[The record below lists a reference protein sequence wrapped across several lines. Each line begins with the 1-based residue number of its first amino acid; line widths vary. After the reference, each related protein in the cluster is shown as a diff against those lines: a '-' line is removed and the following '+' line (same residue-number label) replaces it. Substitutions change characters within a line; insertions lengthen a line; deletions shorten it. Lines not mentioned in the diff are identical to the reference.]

1 MKSLSFTRRCW
12 NIKTSVKCGRHF
24 ALICPLNLCSE
35 ERPRAENAACFI
47 LYFALS
53 FNLNLLYWLLVKVFS
68 QYFSPKRDLF
78 WVWRIYYSCNVDCS
92 SEIKFHTL
100 SGLDWCWYS
109 SFFLVFHWNGNHD
122 RIRKLQQV
130 QEQLLQV
137 HEYFVAINNLFYFV
151 FNSSRS
157 YVIGYHF

>member
-1 MKSLSFTRRCW
+1 MKSLSFTRRSW
-12 NIKTSVKCGRHF
+12 NTRH
-24 ALICPLNLCSE
+24 LCEVWPTFRSDLSLE
-35 ERPRAENAACFI
+35 FVLRGMTKRENAACF
-47 LYFALS
+47 LLCFALS
-53 FNLNLLYWLLVKVFS
+53 FNLNLLYWLLVKLFS
-68 QYFSPKRDLF
+68 QYFSPKCDLV
-78 WVWRIYYSCNVDCS
+78 WVWRIFYSCSVDCS
-92 SEIKFHTL
+92 SKIKFHTL

-122 RIRKLQQV
+122 CIRKLQQV

-137 HEYFVAINNLFYFV
+137 QEYFVTINLFCLV